1 MVKMIV
7 RKMKTLAKNRKT
19 DIVKL
24 RNENVFLNNGGER
37 KLKKLLALL
46 LAAAMVL
53 GLTACGNKTDA
64 PAGDDN
70 GGDEKT
76 VVTLKV
82 WASQEDQEMTKGMI
96 DEFIAANPD
105 KEWNITLAV
114 VGEPDA
120 KTKYLEDPAAAADV
134 FAFANDQLRDLVGA
148 GALYKVTRNAE
159 DIKSRNGEGAVGAAT
174 LDGQLYAYP
183 MTADN
188 GYFMYYDN
196 TVFTAE
202 DVQTLDGMLAAAE
215 AAGKKVFM
223 DVSNGW
229 YIASFFLG
237 NGGSLAI
244 DANGNQTCD
253 FNNANGLAAA
263 EAIKAFTSHPA
274 FITGD
279 DTVLTAGIQDGTI
292 AAGVSG
298 TWNAESISTSLGDRY
313 AATKLPTFTV
323 AGAQVQMSSF
333 GGYKQIGVNSQT
345 QFAVEAMDLADWL
358 TNEANQ
364 VKRFETRALGPSN
377 VNAAASDAVKA
388 NVALAAL
395 SLQSQFAVSQ
405 NDVLGAYWTPAE
417 AFGTTMEAKDYSTDL
432 QTLLDTMVAQI
443 TAAQ

>member
-1 MVKMIV
+1 M
-7 RKMKTLAKNRKT
+7 
-19 DIVKL
+19 
-24 RNENVFLNNGGER
+24 
-37 KLKKLLALL
+37 KKLFALL

-53 GLTACGNKTDA
+53 GLAACGNTTDA

-70 GGDEKT
+70 KGEEKT

-105 KEWNITLAV
+105 KEWNISLAV

-120 KTKYLEDPAAAADV
+120 KTKYLEDPSAAADV
-134 FAFANDQLRDLVGA
+134 FSFANDQLRDLVGA

-159 DIKSRNGEGAVGAAT
+159 DVKARNGEGAVGAAT

-237 NGGSLAI
+237 NGGTLAI

-253 FNNANGLAAA
+253 FNNANGLATA
-263 EAIKAFTSHPA
+263 EAIKAFTAHPA

-298 TWNAESISTSLGDRY
+298 TWNAESISNAWGAAY
-313 AATKLPTFTV
+313 AATKLPEYTT
-323 AGAQVQMSSF
+323 ASGKVQMGSF
-333 GGYKQIGVNSQT
+333 AGYKLVGVNSQT
-345 QFAVEAMDLADWL
+345 KAPVEAMDLATWL

-364 VKRFETRALGPSN
+364 VKRFETRALGPAN
-377 VNAAASDAVKA
+377 VNAANSDAVKA

-395 SLQSQFAVSQ
+395 AQQSAYAVSQ
-405 NDVLGAYWTPAE
+405 KDVLGSYWTPAE
-417 AFGTTMEAKDYSTDL
+417 AFGVAMEGKDYSKSVQEQLND
-432 QTLLDTMVAQI
+432 MVAQI
-443 TAAQ
+443 QQ

>member
-1 MVKMIV
+1 M
-7 RKMKTLAKNRKT
+7 
-19 DIVKL
+19 
-24 RNENVFLNNGGER
+24 
-37 KLKKLLALL
+37 KKLFALL
-46 LAAAMVL
+46 LVAAMVL
-53 GLTACGNKTDA
+53 GLAACGNTTDA

-70 GGDEKT
+70 KGEEKT

-82 WASQEDQEMTKGMI
+82 WASQDDQEMTKGMI

-105 KEWNITLAV
+105 KEWNISLAV
-114 VGEPDA
+114 VGEPVA

-134 FAFANDQLRDLVGA
+134 FAFANDQLRDLVNA

-159 DIKSRNGEGAVGAAT
+159 DVKSRNGEGAVGAAT

-237 NGGSLAI
+237 NGGTLAI

-253 FNNANGLAAA
+253 FNNANGLATA
-263 EAIKAFTSHPA
+263 EAIKAFTAHPA

-298 TWNAESISTSLGDRY
+298 TWNAAAISGSLGERY

-345 QFAVEAMDLADWL
+345 QFPVEAMDLADWL

-364 VKRFETRALGPSN
+364 IKRFETRALGPSN
-377 VNAAASDAVKA
+377 VNAAASEAVKA

-417 AFGTTMEAKDYSTDL
+417 AFGTTMEAKDYSTDM

>member
-1 MVKMIV
+1 MQ
-7 RKMKTLAKNRKT
+7 KNRKT

-37 KLKKLLALL
+37 KKKKLLALL

-53 GLTACGNKTDA
+53 GLAACGNKTDA

-70 GGDEKT
+70 KGEEKT

-96 DEFIAANPD
+96 NEFIAANPD
-105 KEWNITLAV
+105 KEWDISLAV

-237 NGGSLAI
+237 NGGSLTI

-253 FNNANGLAAA
+253 FNNANGLAVA
-263 EAIKAFTSHPA
+263 EAIKAFTAHPA

-345 QFAVEAMDLADWL
+345 KFAVEAMDLADWL

>member
-1 MVKMIV
+1 M
-7 RKMKTLAKNRKT
+7 
-19 DIVKL
+19 
-24 RNENVFLNNGGER
+24 
-37 KLKKLLALL
+37 KKLLALL

-53 GLTACGNKTDA
+53 GLAACGNKNDA

-70 GGDEKT
+70 KGEEKT

-96 DEFIAANPD
+96 NEFIAANPD
-105 KEWNITLAV
+105 KEWNISLAV

-134 FAFANDQLRDLVGA
+134 FAFADDQLRDLVAA

-159 DIKSRNGEGAVGAAT
+159 DIIARNGEGTVGAAS

-188 GYFMYYDN
+188 GYFMYYDSS
-196 TVFTAE
+196 VFTEE

-223 DVSNGW
+223 DLSNGW

-237 NGGSLAI
+237 NGGSLTL
-244 DANGNQTCD
+244 DAEGNQTCD
-253 FNNANGLAAA
+253 FNNANGLAAG
-263 EAIKAFTSHPA
+263 EAIKAFAAHPA

-298 TWNAESISTSLGDRY
+298 TWNSEAISASLGENY
-313 AATKLPTFTV
+313 AATKLPTFT
-323 AGAQVQMSSF
+323 ANGAQVQMASF
-333 GGYKQIGVNSQT
+333 GGYKQLGVNSQT
-345 QFAVEAMDLADWL
+345 QFPVEAMDLADWL

-377 VNAAASDAVKA
+377 VKAAASDAVQA
-388 NVALAAL
+388 NAALAAL
-395 SLQSQFAVSQ
+395 ALQAPYSQSQSA
-405 NDVLGAYWTPAE
+405 VLGNYWGPAE
-417 AFGTTMEAKDYSTDL
+417 AFGATMEAKDYSTDV

-443 TAAQ
+443 TAK